1 MFHSSRPGRLIFV
14 SILLFS
20 MSLVPAATR
29 AQVESF
35 TFEDFVPA
43 TNIGFG
49 AGARALGMGGAFI
62 AIADDAT
69 AASWNPAG
77 LAVLYR
83 PQFTIVFAASANLDG
98 IWSPVTRSLPDGSF
112 TQSDIHALAHGRD
125 FNFAAFAYPFLL
137 KTIPV
142 TLQISYQR
150 VLSFS
155 LIQEL
160 DRPAIGTEIKSDRT
174 IQFQREWGGRFRGGF
189 DRIMIGLAS
198 RPFHPLL
205 LGMTVNLWRNGF
217 SGWDQESE
225 ILHEFFKP
233 SNEVQTTRT
242 VMDTEDISFHGLN
255 FHIGAIYEV
264 NSWLRFGGV
273 FKTAFSGTYKKI
285 ENLRRESYTE
295 AQQPIIEEEQE
306 RLEADLHWPWSVGF
320 GIGIYP
326 SESIRLSADVTWTN
340 WSDARLVDRADPA
353 LILTYP
359 GQKPL
364 TEAPQV
370 DGIQLR
376 AGFEWV
382 INAGDLLIPVRLG
395 GLIERLPEPDVRG
408 GERWQHGVTF
418 GIGLAFNPVNIDF
431 ALIHLVHDYP
441 FSPDQRFGVDRVFIT
456 QDTLA
461 FSVIWQ
467 L

>member
-1 MFHSSRPGRLIFV
+1 MLHSQRLGRPFFV
-14 SILLFS
+14 VLLLWLLSFS
-20 MSLVPAATR
+20 PSATR
-29 AQVESF
+29 AQVERF

-43 TNIGFG
+43 TNVGFG

-83 PQFTIVFAASANLDG
+83 PQFTIVFAANASLDG
-98 IWSPVTRSLPDGSF
+98 IWSPVTRTLPDGSF

-125 FNFAAFAYPFLL
+125 FNFAAFAYPFLIH
-137 KTIPV
+137 TTPV
-142 TLQISYQR
+142 TLQFSYQR

-160 DRPAIGTEIKSDRT
+160 DRPAIGTEIKPDRT

-198 RPFHPLL
+198 RPVPPLL
-205 LGMTVNLWRNGF
+205 LGMTVNIWRNGF

-225 ILHEFFKP
+225 ILHEFFNHSP
-233 SNEVQTTRT
+233 DTQTTRT

-255 FHIGAIYEV
+255 FHFGVIYEATR
-264 NSWLRFGGV
+264 WLRLGGV
-273 FKTAFSGTYKKI
+273 FKTAFSGNYKKI
-285 ENLRRESYTE
+285 ENLRREAYTD
-295 AQQPIIEEEQE
+295 AMQPVIEEEVEELQ
-306 RLEADLHWPWSVGF
+306 ADLHWPWSFGF

-326 SESIRLSADVTWTN
+326 NETIRLSADVTITN
-340 WSDARLVDRADPA
+340 WSAARLVDRTDPTA
-353 LILTYP
+353 VLTYP

-364 TEAPQV
+364 NEAPQV

-382 INAGDLLIPVRLG
+382 INAGDLLIPVRVG
-395 GLIERLPEPDVRG
+395 GLIERLPERDVRG

-441 FSPDQRFGVDRVFIT
+441 FSPDQRFGVDRVYIT

-461 FSVIWQ
+461 FSLIWQ